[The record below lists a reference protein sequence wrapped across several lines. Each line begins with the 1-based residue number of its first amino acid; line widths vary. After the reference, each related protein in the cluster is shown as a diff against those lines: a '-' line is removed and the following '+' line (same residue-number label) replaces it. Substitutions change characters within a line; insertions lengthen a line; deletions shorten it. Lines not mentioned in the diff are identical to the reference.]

1 MELKGKTALVTGG
14 ARRLGRALALAL
26 AERGANLVVH
36 YGHSAAA
43 AEEVVAHARARGVE
57 AVAVQ
62 ADFGRPLEASLHVVE
77 AALNCFGRLDVLVN
91 SAAIFEPGGVPD
103 TDEANW
109 DRHFAVNL
117 KAPFFLSQAF
127 ARHLPPDR
135 EGKIVNITDWR
146 ALRPGTDHVAYTL
159 TKAALVTLTQIL
171 AQALAPR
178 VTVNAVALGTIL
190 PPPGAD
196 QVYLHR
202 LAQTV
207 PLQRSGAPEDV
218 VAAVLFLLE
227 GSDYVTGTT
236 VLVDGGAHLWGP
248 PQVPH
253 DQG

>member
-1 MELKGKTALVTGG
+1 VQLEGKTAIVTGG
-14 ARRLGRALALAL
+14 ARRLGRAVALAL

-43 AEEVVAHARARGVE
+43 AEQVVAEARAHGVE
-57 AVAVQ
+57 AIAAQ
-62 ADFGRPLEASLHVVE
+62 ADFHRPLEAPRVVE
-77 AALNCFGRLDVLVN
+77 AALDHFGRLDVLVN
-91 SAAIFEPGGVPD
+91 SAAIFEAGSVLD

-117 KAPFFLSQAF
+117 KAPFFLSQSF
-127 ARHLPPDR
+127 ARHLPPDGT
-135 EGKIVNITDWR
+135 GKIINITDWR

-159 TKAALVTLTQIL
+159 TKAALVTLTQVL

-178 VTVNAVALGTIL
+178 VTVNAVALGAIL

-196 QVYLHR
+196 QAYLER
-202 LAQTV
+202 LARSV
-207 PLQRSGAPEDV
+207 PLRRHGSPDDV

-248 PQVPH
+248 PSN
-253 DQG
+253 G